1 MPKLWFLKDVVF
13 NEEVMQAM
21 ALKEKKLLGPKL
33 VATIPIVLEDANYK
47 SLANEK
53 FNSFK

>member
-1 MPKLWFLKDVVF
+1 VF